1 MTTTVRTRQPGRHQG
16 RAPIIALVVASVLLV
31 ASLVMA
37 LVGVLGPAPW
47 QSTAAAIG
55 PSRAGTGPWGSGPWG
70 SGQGGMMGGQSAGQ
84 QWGGGPGGRGGPGG
98 MMAGQVWLAG
108 NGQQVTTIAQARARA
123 AQAGA
128 PKGLHP
134 GEVMQFTENFYVEL
148 KDSAGASATEV
159 LVDPASGAV
168 QTEPGPAMMWNTGSR
183 SGSISPGQA
192 RATATA
198 WLSANRPGE
207 TIKTI
212 DAYPGY
218 YTVDTQV
225 NGTIAGMLSV
235 NATTGAV
242 WYHTWHGTFVAMED
256 S

>member
-47 QSTAAAIG
+47 QSTTAAVG
-55 PSRAGTGPWGSGPWG
+55 PSRAGTGPWG

-84 QWGGGPGGRGGPGG
+84 QWGGPGG
-98 MMAGQVWLAG
+98 MMAGQVWPAG

-128 PKGLHP
+128 AKGLHP

-168 QTEPGPAMMWNTGSR
+168 QTEPGPAMMWNTGSH
-183 SGSISPGQA
+183 SAAITLDQA
-192 RATATA
+192 RTAATA

-207 TIKTI
+207 TITTI